1 MAAKRNFI
9 AYRRERYDELRTAN
23 LQAEGLRVI
32 RFTNTEVMQNFD
44 AVCEQ
49 ILAALRDK
57 P

>member
-1 MAAKRNFI
+1 M
-9 AYRRERYDELRTAN
+9 RTAD